1 MLTNFKQYYITNTY
15 SIRYHYTNN
24 HTIMTNLSSNI
35 NCDTFSEFRSSVPL
49 LVAYEFMNINRRE
62 NSDYELLEKFSQFRN
77 WSFDLNKIR
86 RFLQNRKNTIV
97 ITCEK
102 EKIEWVSKG
111 FTRMTG
117 YDSDEAIGNSPKF
130 LQGTDTSVETRKNIR
145 SKLAIQEKFSG
156 KVINYRK
163 NGEPYTCKVE
173 IFPVYD
179 TQNDL
184 VNFVAFEH
192 EV

>member
-1 MLTNFKQYYITNTY
+1 
-15 SIRYHYTNN
+15 
-24 HTIMTNLSSNI
+24 MTNLSSNI

-77 WSFDLNKIR
+77 WSFDLNKVK

-156 KVINYRK
+156 KVVNYRK
-163 NGEPYTCKVE
+163 NGEQYTCKVE

>member
-1 MLTNFKQYYITNTY
+1 MTNF
-15 SIRYHYTNN
+15 
-24 HTIMTNLSSNI
+24 SSDI
-35 NCDTFSEFRSSVPL
+35 NCDTFNEFRPSLPL
-49 LVAYEFMNINRRE
+49 LAAYEFMSINRRE

-77 WSFDLNKIR
+77 WSFDLNKIK

-117 YDSDEAIGNSPKF
+117 YDSEEAIGNSPKF
-130 LQGTDTSVETRKNIR
+130 LQGKNTSVETRKAIR
-145 SKLAIQEKFSG
+145 SKLIIQEKFSG

-163 NGEPYTCKVE
+163 NGEQYICKVE

>member
-1 MLTNFKQYYITNTY
+1 
-15 SIRYHYTNN
+15 
-24 HTIMTNLSSNI
+24 MTNLSSNI